1 VPSAVFTSV
10 TGLFSFSVTVAAPE
24 EYEPP
29 AIEIFAE

>member
-1 VPSAVFTSV
+1 VFTRV
-10 TGLFSFSVTVAAPE
+10 TGLFSFSVTVGAPE